1 MPNVKEQNVLKPNA
15 AKVFFLN
22 FLKVISIAVIIGVLF
37 FAVKY
42 TIGFEMFLIP
52 FEAFD
57 IEVEMPPNLVYY
69 FIGGAL
75 GLALLLG
82 GTNYLSFKGMRYN
95 LYNDN
100 ITIMKGLISSPKV
113 IPFQNIQRI
122 TSNKN
127 GMFKSILNFGSVVF
141 ELSGLKEKE
150 IKLDFVDK
158 PEEIASYI
166 QKLVNKSAQLK
177 QAKFS
182 ETYRLDKITDQ
193 F

>member
-1 MPNVKEQNVLKPNA
+1 MSENVLKPNA
-15 AKVFFLN
+15 TKVFFLN
-22 FLKVISIAVIIGVLF
+22 FLKVISIAIVLGGLF
-37 FAVKY
+37 LILKY

-57 IEVEMPPNLVYY
+57 VEVSIPSGLVYY
-69 FIGGAL
+69 FFGGTL

-82 GTNYLSFKGMRYN
+82 GSNYLSFRGVRYN
-95 LYNDN
+95 VYNDN
-100 ITIMKGLISSPKV
+100 ITIMKGFVSSPMV

-122 TSNKN
+122 TPNKN
-127 GMFKSILNFGSVVF
+127 GIFKSILNFGSVVF

-150 IKLDFVDK
+150 IKLNYVDK
-158 PEEIASYI
+158 PNEIASYL
-166 QKLVNKSAQLK
+166 QKLINKSAQLK

-182 ETYRLDKITDQ
+182 ETYRLDKITDR